1 MGLLEGA
8 DGASAKT
15 GGREMFRQSFF
26 RYMVK
31 AAAGAAVALGLTA
44 QIGLAQSWEDSP
56 TVQNI
61 KKEGVLRAGVSIAAP
76 TIFKDPSTGELEG
89 ILIQIGKEA
98 AKRLGVKLEV
108 SETGW
113 DTIIAGLQ
121 ANKYDVALAGLF
133 ETEQRKKVVDF
144 VTFGEEGIGFL
155 VRKDNDAI
163 NTVDDLNKSGVTI
176 ATVTGSG
183 SEQMIKDNFKESE
196 IKSVISPTGG
206 SGAPPEEV
214 IAGRVDAAQFDAVL
228 ALAYQERFPDLKVV
242 PADAFEKP
250 LFPTPTGIAVRKD
263 DPKFREFLASVIAD
277 LEKDGQILAW
287 REKWS
292 KPELLLN

>member
-1 MGLLEGA
+1 MGKVAGGA
-8 DGASAKT
+8 
-15 GGREMFRQSFF
+15 MI
-26 RYMVK
+26 
-31 AAAGAAVALGLTA
+31 ALGLTA
-44 QIGLAQSWEDSP
+44 QAGFAQSFDDSP
-56 TVQNI
+56 TIQSI

-89 ILIQIGKEA
+89 ILMQIGKEA
-98 AKRLGVKLEV
+98 AKRLGVEFEA

-144 VTFGEEGIGFL
+144 VTFGEEGIAFL

-163 NTVDDLNKSGVTI
+163 NTADDLNKSGVTI

-242 PADAFEKP
+242 PSDAFEKP
-250 LFPTPTGIAVRKD
+250 LFPTPTGIAIRKD
-263 DPKFREFLASVIAD
+263 DPKFGEFLASVVAD

-287 REKWS
+287 REQWS
-292 KPELLLN
+292 KPDLLLN

>member
-1 MGLLEGA
+1 
-8 DGASAKT
+8 
-15 GGREMFRQSFF
+15 MFRQLL
-26 RYMVK
+26 RNRIGM
-31 AAAGAAVALGLTA
+31 AAAGAVIALGLTA
-44 QIGLAQSWEDSP
+44 QASFAQSFDDSP
-56 TVQNI
+56 TIQAI
-61 KKEGVLRAGVSIAAP
+61 KKAGVLRAGVSIAAP

-98 AKRLGVKLEV
+98 AKRLGVGFEA

-144 VTFGEEGIGFL
+144 VTFGEEGIAFL

-163 NTVDDLNKSGVTI
+163 KTSEDLNKSSVTI

-183 SEQMIKDNFKESE
+183 SEQMIKDNFKESQ

-242 PADAFEKP
+242 PSDAFEKP
-250 LFPTPTGIAVRKD
+250 LFSTPTGIAIRKD
-263 DPKFREFLASVIAD
+263 DPKFGEFLASIVAD
-277 LEKDGQILAW
+277 LEKEGKILAW

>member
-1 MGLLEGA
+1 
-8 DGASAKT
+8 
-15 GGREMFRQSFF
+15 
-26 RYMVK
+26 
-31 AAAGAAVALGLTA
+31 
-44 QIGLAQSWEDSP
+44 
-56 TVQNI
+56 
-61 KKEGVLRAGVSIAAP
+61 
-76 TIFKDPSTGELEG
+76 GELEG
-89 ILIQIGKEA
+89 ILMQIGKEA
-98 AKRLGVKLEV
+98 AKRLGVEFEA

-144 VTFGEEGIGFL
+144 VTFGEEGIAFL

-163 NTVDDLNKSGVTI
+163 NTADDLNKSGVTI

-214 IAGRVDAAQFDAVL
+214 IAGRVDAAQFDA
-228 ALAYQERFPDLKVV
+228 
-242 PADAFEKP
+242 
-250 LFPTPTGIAVRKD
+250 
-263 DPKFREFLASVIAD
+263 
-277 LEKDGQILAW
+277 
-287 REKWS
+287 
-292 KPELLLN
+292 